1 MRQAEKSRRL
11 VAVMVSV
18 IMMFTVLCAQADSA
32 SKPAATSETVAKLLQ
47 VLDFKFFFRE
57 NGIGK
62 GSCPVYTAPSEDS
75 LRLANGG
82 AYCNAGDEIAAA
94 GYVDGEWLLVRYDIK
109 DKEARVGYIPPKY
122 TRGLKADVS
131 RIEFDE
137 VHVQLGA
144 NIDITDN
151 PRTNRTPFGTLP
163 KGTEITVLA
172 KYTYTG
178 NWWYVE
184 AELDGKLTRGFID
197 RSLAVLIADGEAY
210 YGYEEL
216 GFPAV
221 SPENTEQIGMITV
234 SGNGDNAMIVR
245 RHPDPSSA
253 MVARVYGGESFPCY
267 ATETGAN
274 GRIWYLIWVDGVWG
288 WFSSASS
295 TLTEG
300 E

>member
-11 VAVMVSV
+11 IAVMVSV
-18 IMMFTVLCAQADSA
+18 IMMFTVFCAQADSA

-47 VLDFKFFFRE
+47 VLDFKFFVRE
-57 NGIGK
+57 DGIGK
-62 GSCPVYTAPSEDS
+62 GNCPVYTAPSEKS

-82 AYCNAGDEIAAA
+82 AYCNVGDEIAAA

-131 RIEFDE
+131 KIEFDE

-245 RHPDPSSA
+245 RHPDANTA

-267 ATETGAN
+267 AEETGAN

>member
-11 VAVMVSV
+11 IAVMVSV
-18 IMMFTVLCAQADSA
+18 IMMFTVFCAQADSA

-47 VLDFKFFFRE
+47 VLDFKFFVRE
-57 NGIGK
+57 DGIGK
-62 GSCPVYTAPSEDS
+62 GNCPVYTAPSEKS

-245 RHPDPSSA
+245 RHPDANTA

-267 ATETGAN
+267 AEETGAN